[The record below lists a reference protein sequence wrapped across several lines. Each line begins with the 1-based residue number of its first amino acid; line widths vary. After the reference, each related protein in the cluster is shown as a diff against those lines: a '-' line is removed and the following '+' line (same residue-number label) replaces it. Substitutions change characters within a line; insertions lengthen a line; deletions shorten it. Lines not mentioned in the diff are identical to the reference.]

1 MEESPDMS
9 RTDALRI
16 WVGTMGFSYSDWA
29 GVFYPTGT
37 KPGDYLAWYA
47 RQFDTVELDTTFHAT
62 PPVERVKRWAEVTP
76 DEFKFCVK
84 TPKDVTH
91 KGALGRRLG
100 PMLGFLDVMR
110 TFGPKLAVVLI
121 QLPPSCG
128 VDQFEELER
137 LLKGLPRDV
146 RFAVE
151 FRNSSWGQQRT
162 LDLLRER
169 GVSLVVAE
177 YQTRPSRIHVTAD
190 FLYVRWIGE
199 HERFEEL
206 NREQIDMTPSLEW
219 WKQEIGRTGAT
230 GRVKDVYGFF
240 NNDYSGYSVA
250 TSRRF
255 MAMMGL
261 PVKESP
267 DQDLAGQGMLFG

>member
-1 MEESPDMS
+1 
-9 RTDALRI
+9 
-16 WVGTMGFSYSDWA
+16 
-29 GVFYPTGT
+29 
-37 KPGDYLAWYA
+37 
-47 RQFDTVELDTTFHAT
+47 
-62 PPVERVKRWAEVTP
+62 
-76 DEFKFCVK
+76 
-84 TPKDVTH
+84 
-91 KGALGRRLG
+91 
-100 PMLGFLDVMR
+100 
-110 TFGPKLAVVLI
+110 
-121 QLPPSCG
+121 
-128 VDQFEELER
+128 
-137 LLKGLPRDV
+137 
-146 RFAVE
+146 VE

-177 YQTRPSRIHVTAD
+177 YKTRPSRIHVTAD

>member
-1 MEESPDMS
+1 
-9 RTDALRI
+9 
-16 WVGTMGFSYSDWA
+16 MGFSYSDWA
-29 GVFYPTGT
+29 GGVFYPPGM
-37 KPGDYLAWYA
+37 KAGDYLAWYA

-62 PPVERVKRWAEVTP
+62 PPVDRVRRWADVTP
-76 DEFKFCVK
+76 EGFRFCVK

-91 KGALGRRLG
+91 EGALGRRVG
-100 PMLGFLDVMR
+100 PMQGFLDVMR
-110 TFGPKLAVVLI
+110 AFGPKLAVVLI

-128 VDQFEELER
+128 IDQFEELER

-162 LDLLRER
+162 LDLLREH
-169 GVSLVVAE
+169 GVALVVAE
-177 YQTRPSRIHVTAD
+177 YTTRPSRIHVTGD

-206 NREQIDMTPSLEW
+206 NREQLDMMASLEW
-219 WKQEIGRTGAT
+219 WKGEIERVTAS
-230 GRVKDVYGFF
+230 GRVKDVFGFF
-240 NNDYSGYSVA
+240 NNDYSGYAIA

-255 MAMMGL
+255 MRMLGL
-261 PVKESP
+261 PVRESP
-267 DQDLAGQGMLFG
+267 DQDLLGQGMLFG